1 MAGEDTPVTVL
12 NNVEIFRV
20 GRWRGNKTVE
30 ATPALLDQIVG
41 NFHQLNAKVS
51 GYGVPVKLGHSDAV
65 GAPAFGWMSDLQRV
79 GDVLVADFS
88 DVDPAIVDAIGKR
101 RYNSVSIELYP
112 VVNYSGKIFENVL
125 GGVALLGA
133 EWPAVKGLKPL
144 SGSLFSENEE
154 KLVLSDKEME
164 DVKTFTETEHDTLMA
179 DAVVKATSD
188 LSAKLAASEARASTA
203 EAAVKAFREDADK
216 ASVAAIIEAADERRI
231 RCRSRSENPLRA
243 GDVIQCRSLPDEK
256 FESFVASGD
265 LSLLQNRLVCLLVNA
280 NFKVGAAGA
289 SNALAPY
296 GVLSNAPRDGENAS
310 VVRVASRWSAS
321 ALRCRPVRRPLP
333 PLPAGRLPPCRVPKR
348 PRTSSASLSRAR
360 PAVCS
365 RPSRSTVRSCPTRS
379 PNRPNTWFKRRIQ
392 CLCLRV
398 ATFISTRCCP
408 TSWSVVAPRVA
419 SCRIWCRS

>member
-216 ASVAAIIEAADERRI
+216 ASVAAIIEAA
-231 RCRSRSENPLRA
+231 
-243 GDVIQCRSLPDEK
+243 EK
-256 FESFVASGD
+256 KGV
-265 LSLLQNRLVCLLVNA
+265 VVPA
-280 NFKVGAAGA
+280 NK
-289 SNALAPY
+289 
-296 GVLSNAPRDGENAS
+296 AS
-310 VVRVASRWSAS
+310 VQAMADALLASTNDSTKTLATFK
-321 ALRCRPVRRPLP
+321 AFVDG
-333 PLPAGRLPPCRVPKR
+333 LPAKIDLTEKTEGKGKPGAEATK
-348 PRTSSASLSRAR
+348 ASDEVNERATVLMKDGKAKDYET
-360 PAVCS
+360 AVKAVFAAD
-365 RPSRSTVRSCPTRS
+365 PDLKTRYA
-379 PNRPNTWFKRRIQ
+379 Q
-392 CLCLRV
+392 EM
-398 ATFISTRCCP
+398 
-408 TSWSVVAPRVA
+408 
-419 SCRIWCRS
+419 